1 MHLLDLKLDEDMR
14 SGMHLLELKLDEE
27 MRSWSVIE
35 KERKDTEY
43 VAVEPINNKSL
54 SETEEKEE
62 RMKRIKRLV
71 QEFSGDAPPS
81 SEYIIGDRDVLE
93 RWFTE
98 LGGGWIL
105 ELNNDSP
112 PYCLCSELDSGT
124 CSLKSRTPSS
134 RLSFQVVAPAP
145 CPAFARKNMRPSSV
159 GTKIAFRINS
169 SLQNFSRKPMLAM
182 LAFVDVICRKVAI
195 NISSRVPAT
204 YVMEKLSILLGV
216 RFALSESEALHK

>member
-1 MHLLDLKLDEDMR
+1 MEVRYGGRRRQTGSRSSFYSSSTPRQVQVPSRLGLGLATYFSSSHLSSTFMDMETAMHLLDLKLDEDMR

-71 QEFSGDAPPS
+71 QEFAGDAPSAECSIKGKGKGKGKGPM
-81 SEYIIGDRDVLE
+81 GVLE

-98 LGGGWIL
+98 LGIGWVLQLDGG
-105 ELNNDSP
+105 
-112 PYCLCSELDSGT
+112 
-124 CSLKSRTPSS
+124 
-134 RLSFQVVAPAP
+134 
-145 CPAFARKNMRPSSV
+145 
-159 GTKIAFRINS
+159 
-169 SLQNFSRKPMLAM
+169 
-182 LAFVDVICRKVAI
+182 
-195 NISSRVPAT
+195 
-204 YVMEKLSILLGV
+204 
-216 RFALSESEALHK
+216 ALHR